1 MIFAT
6 FFGCCLSGALL
17 AGALG
22 TPRWTEAA
30 ATRAPTAS
38 SQGRLHFGLFHG
50 TKDLN
55 VAYGWRTQHFSG
67 KKIFNMLFIIY
78 FMKANYHNLII
89 ILDLFI

>member
-67 KKIFNMLFIIY
+67 
-78 FMKANYHNLII
+78 NLIH
-89 ILDLFI
+89 FFFR